1 MAANGVDWLGIAGA
15 LVRVRPK
22 ASIAIAFE
30 LGFIAAKIIR
40 KTGSR
45 RIMSHIPSK
54 FIELSP
60 PIGDVG
66 GFLDR
71 RRQAKTSVAKR
82 ASKAVVKKVSQSKK
96 LSKATPPAQNS

>member
-1 MAANGVDWLGIAGA
+1 MAANGVDWLGIART

-30 LGFIAAKIIR
+30 VGFVVAELIR
-40 KTGSR
+40 KSGTR
-45 RIMSHIPSK
+45 RMMSHFPSK

-60 PIGDVG
+60 SIGDVG

-82 ASKAVVKKVSQSKK
+82 ASKAAVRKGPRSKK
-96 LSKATPPAQNS
+96 LSKGTPPAQKP